1 MKTLRATFGRTK
13 LFQAN
18 GPTKRRRLRPT
29 AELLEDRLAPATGG
43 FSALGGGVPAL
54 LNGQSTTAPYV
65 QQAKLTSSTP
75 ADGLVYGWGI
85 SLTADGDT
93 LAVGAPGGE
102 TDTAP
107 SAVSV
112 YTRSNRVWAETAK
125 LYSPEGVADDKFG
138 VGVVISADGST
149 LATTA
154 KPGEWTHGPV
164 SLYVYSRSG
173 SEWNLTQTVTI
184 ADSNGFGAWL
194 SISDDGG
201 VIAGGAPYANSEQGT
216 AYVFTRAN
224 GVYTQE
230 PPIVP
235 PEGEPQ
241 FLLGEPTALSGDGR
255 TLAIGSAHSSTVDT
269 GWGAVSVYEKSE
281 AGWTLVTTLTAA
293 LGSDIG
299 RKVALNGDGSVL
311 LAEGASLV
319 DGFVR
324 AVHVYNK
331 SGSAWTQTAELIDP
345 AQVLGS
351 SFGQWVALSP
361 DGATAVVGA
370 PSANVSG
377 VLSQGAAYVFT
388 LQGSTWTQTAELT
401 ASDGGT
407 GDNFGY
413 QIAVRGRTIVVAAPR
428 VTIGSHRGQGA
439 VYVFDDP
446 QGFAVTVDPVS
457 QTGYPTT
464 TTTFTAAATGA
475 ATLSTQWQVS
485 TDDGATWSNIAGA
498 TNQWYAFAPAL
509 INSGNQYRAVFT
521 NEANETIATN
531 PATLTVV
538 KATPVITI
546 TPSVNPRKIGDE
558 LSFQIDVG
566 SNIPAARTPNG
577 GVVSLT
583 IGSFHVSATLE
594 NSRQTFSIPTTLA
607 PGVYTVTATYDGTLD
622 PVFGSAVATTT
633 QIIVRASSSIEG
645 QISATTATAGQSVT
659 LTGVVTA
666 TGGVNPPTGRVLF
679 TDNGQ
684 PIGFGALSPSDMP
697 GVSIAVFTT
706 GPLTTGEHYFQ
717 MVYQGDFETLAS
729 ASGVYRVDVS
739 APLYTATTTTL
750 ATSRSPFTTGGAVT
764 FTATVV
770 DASGPGH
777 PTSGPVDFYVGGV
790 LVASTPLDADGEAKL
805 TTTALVPGV
814 YTLIARY
821 RGWDHIQPSESDS
834 LYQFVSPAVV
844 TTIRLISTLNPSM
857 VGDSVTFFA
866 AVTDVSGLFR
876 LWPGAIDF
884 YVGDQLVATSPA
896 YPSGQAAFT
905 TSALVPGWYTLT
917 ARYRGTEDIRSS
929 QSQPLF
935 QTVNQSTTTLTSSPN
950 PSRAGDAVTFTA
962 TVAGA
967 SGAGRPTSGEVDFYI
982 GGVLVAT
989 SSLDADGNATL
1000 ATTALVPGDYTLI
1013 AVYRGTEGVLGSVS
1027 DSLFQTVGAPS
1038 ALPALTAS
1046 AAGSPIS
1053 SPEAPVALTVPT
1065 VSAPRKVK
1073 FQAMRAQIAAARAE
1087 RLATRSVPQRSATAH
1102 RWR

>member
-1 MKTLRATFGRTK
+1 MKTLRASFGRTG
-13 LFQAN
+13 LFQGHGA
-18 GPTKRRRLRPT
+18 TKRRRLRPT

-43 FSALGGGVPAL
+43 FSALGAGT
-54 LNGQSTTAPYV
+54 QSLSTNSYI

-75 ADGLVYGWGI
+75 GGELNFGWGI
-85 SLTADGDT
+85 SLTADGETLVVGTPGGGPDSVPGSVVVYTRSDRVWTEVARLTSPAGAASSDDFGIGVAISADGTT
-93 LAVGAPGGE
+93 LAVGSKSGLFE
-102 TDTAP
+102 
-107 SAVSV
+107 
-112 YTRSNRVWAETAK
+112 
-125 LYSPEGVADDKFG
+125 
-138 VGVVISADGST
+138 
-149 LATTA
+149 
-154 KPGEWTHGPV
+154 HGPAA
-164 SLYVYSRSG
+164 LYVYARSG
-173 SEWNLTQTVTI
+173 SEWDLTQTVTL

-201 VIAGGAPYANSEQGT
+201 VIAGGAAYADSVRGA
-216 AYVFTRAN
+216 AYVFSRTD
-224 GVYTQE
+224 GVYIQE
-230 PPIVP
+230 PPVVAP
-235 PEGEPQ
+235 NGEAND
-241 FLLGEPTALSGDGR
+241 FFGTSIALSGDGR
-255 TLAIGSAHSSTVDT
+255 TLAAGSLESNHDYAGS
-269 GWGAVSVYEKSE
+269 GAVYIYEKS
-281 AGWTLVTTLTAA
+281 GLDWTFVTRLSVPRASS
-293 LGSDIG
+293 LSG
-299 RKVALNGDGSVL
+299 KVALNGDGSVL
-311 LAEGASLV
+311 LAGGSSPEAEAGIASV
-319 DGFVR
+319 IR
-324 AVHVYNK
+324 VYIK
-331 SGSAWTQTAELIDP
+331 SDSSWTQSSKLTGFDVP
-345 AQVLGS
+345 ASYSYGE
-351 SFGQWVALSP
+351 WVALSS
-361 DGATAVVGA
+361 DGATALVGSPFA
-370 PSANVSG
+370 RISG
-377 VLSQGAAYVFT
+377 ADDQGAAYLFT
-388 LQGSTWTQTAELT
+388 LEDSTWTQVARLT
-401 ASDGGT
+401 AFDGAAS
-407 GDNFGY
+407 DNFGT
-413 QIAVRGRTIVVAAPR
+413 QIAIRGRTIVVAAPR
-428 VTIGSHRGQGA
+428 ATIGSHRGQGA
-439 VYVFDDP
+439 VYVFDEP

-485 TDDGATWSNIAGA
+485 TDGGSNWSNIVGA
-498 TNQWYAFAPAL
+498 TSQWYAFAPAL

-521 NEANETIATN
+521 NEANETVTTN

-546 TPSVNPRKIGDE
+546 TPSVNPRKIGDG

-607 PGVYTVTATYDGTLD
+607 PGVYTVTATYDGALD

-645 QISATTATAGQSVT
+645 QVSATTATAGQSVT

-697 GVSIAVFTT
+697 GVSITVFTT

-717 MVYQGDFETLAS
+717 MVYQGDSETFAS

-750 ATSRSPFTTGGAVT
+750 ASSRSPFTTGGAVT

-844 TTIRLISTLNPSM
+844 TTTRLISTLNPSM
-857 VGDSVTFFA
+857 VGESVTFFA

-876 LWPGAIDF
+876 LWPGDIDF
-884 YVGDQLVATSPA
+884 YVGDQLIATSPV

-917 ARYRGTEDIRSS
+917 ARYRGTEDFRSS
-929 QSQPLF
+929 QSLPLS
-935 QTVNQSTTTLTSSPN
+935 QTVNQTTTTLTSSQN
-950 PSRAGDAVTFTA
+950 PLKAGDEVTFTA
-962 TVAGA
+962 TVADA

-1013 AVYRGTEGVLGSVS
+1013 AVYRGTEDALGSVS
-1027 DSLFQTVGAPS
+1027 NSLFQTVGAQATATAS
-1038 ALPALTAS
+1038 IAS
-1046 AAGSPIS
+1046 AARSSLP
-1053 SPEAPVALTVPT
+1053 SPEAPVVQP
-1065 VSAPRKVK
+1065 VSTAPAARPSR
-1073 FQAMRAQIAAARAE
+1073 FQAMRANIVAARAE
-1087 RLATRSVPQRSATAH
+1087 RLATRVIPQRLTTAH